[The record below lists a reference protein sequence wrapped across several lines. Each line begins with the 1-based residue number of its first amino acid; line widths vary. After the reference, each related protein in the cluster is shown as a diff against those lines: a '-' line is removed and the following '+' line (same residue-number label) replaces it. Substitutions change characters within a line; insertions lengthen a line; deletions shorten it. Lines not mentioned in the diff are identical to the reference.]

1 MADPRAFDQKNKEDF
16 DQYTELL
23 AQALLDIAADD
34 SLKATVAELS
44 RITGMHRNTIRQRV
58 WPLAR
63 LDIIKENRR
72 VEILRK
78 KVSSRKPIDPL
89 VLLTEKL
96 EAARIEVLHWFT
108 EAKIA
113 DDLAQTNEKKYQS
126 MISSRDTYKN
136 LLADANN
143 RLLESHKEIDKL
155 KQVISIL
162 EAAQA
167 EENA

>member
-23 AQALLDIAADD
+23 AQALLNIAADD

-44 RITGMHRNTIRQRV
+44 RMTGMHRNTIRMRV
-58 WPLAR
+58 WPLER
-63 LDIIKENRR
+63 LETIKENRR
-72 VEILRK
+72 IEVLRK
-78 KVSSRKPIDPL
+78 KVVKKKPVDPM
-89 VLLTEKL
+89 VVLTEKL
-96 EAARIEVLHWFT
+96 EAARMEVLHWFT
-108 EAKIA
+108 ESKLAR
-113 DDLAQTNEKKYQS
+113 DDAHTNERKYQD
-126 MISSRDTYKN
+126 MICSRDTFKN
-136 LLADANN
+136 LLADANK

-167 EENA
+167 EEKA

>member
-58 WPLAR
+58 WPLGR

-72 VEILRK
+72 IEVLRK
-78 KVSSRKPIDPL
+78 KVSNRKPIDPL

-113 DDLAQTNEKKYQS
+113 DD
-126 MISSRDTYKN
+126 
-136 LLADANN
+136 
-143 RLLESHKEIDKL
+143 
-155 KQVISIL
+155 
-162 EAAQA
+162 
-167 EENA
+167 

>member
-1 MADPRAFDQKNKEDF
+1 MADPRAFDEKNKDDF

-23 AQALLDIAADD
+23 AQALLNIAADD

-44 RITGMHRNTIRQRV
+44 RMTGMHRNTIRMRV
-58 WPLAR
+58 WPLER
-63 LDIIKENRR
+63 LEIVKENRR
-72 VEILRK
+72 VEVLRK
-78 KVSSRKPIDPL
+78 QVSNKKPLDPL
-89 VLLTEKL
+89 VVLTEKL

-108 EAKIA
+108 ESKIA
-113 DDLAQTNEKKYQS
+113 RDDAQTNEQKYKD
-126 MISSRDTYKN
+126 MIGSRDTYKS
-136 LLADANN
+136 LLADANK

-167 EENA
+167 EEKA

>member
-1 MADPRAFDQKNKEDF
+1 MADPRAFDNKNKEDF

-44 RITGMHRNTIRQRV
+44 RITGMHRNTIRKRV
-58 WPLAR
+58 WPLDR
-63 LDIIKENRR
+63 LETIKENRR
-72 VEILRK
+72 IEVLRK
-78 KVSSRKPIDPL
+78 KISNKKPVDPM
-89 VLLTEKL
+89 VVLTEKL

-108 EAKIA
+108 EARLA
-113 DDLAQTNEKKYQS
+113 DDVAQTNENKYQG
-126 MISSRDTYKN
+126 MMSSRDTYMS
-136 LLADANN
+136 LLADANK

-167 EENA
+167 EEKV

>member
-1 MADPRAFDQKNKEDF
+1 MTDPRAFDQKNKDDF

-23 AQALLDIAADD
+23 AKALLDIAADD

-44 RITGMHRNTIRQRV
+44 RMTGMHRNTIRKRV
-58 WPLAR
+58 WPLER
-63 LDIIKENRR
+63 LETIKENRR
-72 VEILRK
+72 IEVLRK
-78 KVSSRKPIDPL
+78 KVSNKKPVDPM
-89 VLLTEKL
+89 VILTEKL

-108 EAKIA
+108 EARVA
-113 DDLAQTNEKKYQS
+113 DDVAQTNEKKYES
-126 MISSRDTYKN
+126 MVSSRDTYKS
-136 LLADANN
+136 LLADANK

-155 KQVISIL
+155 KQIISIL

>member
-23 AQALLDIAADD
+23 AQALLNIAADD

-44 RITGMHRNTIRQRV
+44 RMTGMHRNTIRMRV
-58 WPLAR
+58 WPLER
-63 LDIIKENRR
+63 LETIKENRR
-72 VEILRK
+72 IEVLRK
-78 KVSSRKPIDPL
+78 KVSNKKPVDPM
-89 VLLTEKL
+89 VVLTEKL
-96 EAARIEVLHWFT
+96 EAARMEVLHWFT
-108 EAKIA
+108 ESKLAR
-113 DDLAQTNEKKYQS
+113 DDAHTNERKYQD
-126 MISSRDTYKN
+126 MIRSRDTFKS
-136 LLADANN
+136 LLADANK

-167 EENA
+167 EEKA